1 VVLDILTN
9 KPSIAL
15 AEKRDLVPQGILA
28 RLPPRLR
35 LQWARRAIAFS
46 VVTGDDTELQLN
58 RFQRQLWDDAQSVQ
72 ILSVSAPTSTGK
84 SFALYRLI
92 SEFIRVTP
100 KALVTYLVPTRALI
114 QQVEID
120 LREHFRRVGLGQ
132 TNVSSMPLAASLKP
146 ALTNVF
152 VFTQERMHIFLNS
165 LAPSHNL
172 SMLVVDE
179 AQKVGDGARGVLLQN
194 VIDAILARSTTTRAL
209 FASPMTS
216 NPELLLEGHMRG
228 TTTKVLTSGHVTV
241 NQNLLWASQKNR
253 DSRIWSVEVCLDD
266 SMVPLGQITL
276 PFRPTSESK
285 RLTFVAHAMA
295 DPAGG
300 NLVYVNGPAEAEK
313 AAHQLWDLRREAE
326 GGAPAEELVDLRELV
341 RRVIHPDYTLAQPL
355 NRGVAFHYGNMPLVI
370 RTDVERLFKAGFIR
384 HLICTSTLIEGV
396 NLPGQSHLNCL
407 ES

>member
-1 VVLDILTN
+1 
-9 KPSIAL
+9 
-15 AEKRDLVPQGILA
+15 
-28 RLPPRLR
+28 
-35 LQWARRAIAFS
+35 
-46 VVTGDDTELQLN
+46 
-58 RFQRQLWDDAQSVQ
+58 
-72 ILSVSAPTSTGK
+72 
-84 SFALYRLI
+84 
-92 SEFIRVTP
+92 
-100 KALVTYLVPTRALI
+100 
-114 QQVEID
+114 
-120 LREHFRRVGLGQ
+120 
-132 TNVSSMPLAASLKP
+132 
-146 ALTNVF
+146 
-152 VFTQERMHIFLNS
+152 
-165 LAPSHNL
+165 
-172 SMLVVDE
+172 
-179 AQKVGDGARGVLLQN
+179 
-194 VIDAILARSTTTRAL
+194 
-209 FASPMTS
+209 
-216 NPELLLEGHMRG
+216 MRG

-355 NRGVAFHYGNMPLVI
+355 NLGVAFHYGNMPLVI